1 MEDLKMLS
9 QKYVL
14 RYIWIL
20 TTEKSGMVTLK
31 VSFHLLVIFS
41 VIFCMIFKPQ
51 LC

>member
-31 VSFHLLVIFS
+31 VSFHFIAIFS
-41 VIFCMIFKPQ
+41 AIFGMIFKP
-51 LC
+51 